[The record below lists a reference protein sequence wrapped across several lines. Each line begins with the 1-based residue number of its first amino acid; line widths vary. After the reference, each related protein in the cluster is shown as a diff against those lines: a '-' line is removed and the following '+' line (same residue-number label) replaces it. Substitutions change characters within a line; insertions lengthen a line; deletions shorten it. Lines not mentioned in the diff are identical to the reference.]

1 MHDLIVATEC
11 AIEHN
16 GKFLIIKRPKGV
28 HAGGLLSF
36 PGGKFEISDAIGNDD
51 AAKQAVRRE
60 VLEEVGLDLIDPINY
75 VRTSCFPDE
84 KSSKQVLDIIYH
96 CRLKKTKIEVISSP
110 REVSK
115 YYWLSY
121 EDIINA
127 SNCPVWLKSY
137 MHLIVKQNNR

>member
-1 MHDLIVATEC
+1 MHDFIVATEC
-11 AIEHN
+11 AIEHD
-16 GKFLIIKRPKGV
+16 GKFLIIKRPEGV

-36 PGGKFEISDAIGNDD
+36 PGGKFEVSDAIGNDD

-84 KSSKQVLDIIYH
+84 KNNKQVLDIIYH
-96 CRLKKTKIEVISSP
+96 CRLEKTNIAVIPSS
-110 REVSK
+110 REVSE

-121 EDIINA
+121 EEIINA
-127 SNCPVWLKSY
+127 PNCPDWLKSY
-137 MHLIVKQNNR
+137 MQFIVRTAY